1 MSLSLELLVSLLKV
15 TRVFRRIFASEKEEN
30 KSVFPMKLKLTDK
43 QIQEVVDDPIKARE
57 AGVKA
62 NDPWWIIALKVIAY
76 LIGLILAGAATASC
90 ANAMGII

>member
-1 MSLSLELLVSLLKV
+1 
-15 TRVFRRIFASEKEEN
+15 
-30 KSVFPMKLKLTDK
+30 MKLKLTDK

-76 LIGLILAGAATASC
+76 LIGLILTGAATAGC

>member
-1 MSLSLELLVSLLKV
+1 
-15 TRVFRRIFASEKEEN
+15 
-30 KSVFPMKLKLTDK
+30 MKLKLTDK
-43 QIQEVVDDPIKARE
+43 QIQEVVNDPIKARE

>member
-1 MSLSLELLVSLLKV
+1 MPLICRLLMSLLKV
-15 TRVFRRIFASEKEEN
+15 TRVFRRIFAAEN

-62 NDPWWIIALKVIAY
+62 NDPWWVIALKVIAY
-76 LIGLILAGAATASC
+76 LIGLILGGAATVGC

>member
-1 MSLSLELLVSLLKV
+1 MSLLWKLLVSLLKV
-15 TRVFRRIFASEKEEN
+15 TRVFHRIFAAEN
-30 KSVFPMKLKLTDK
+30 KSVFPMKIKLTDK

-76 LIGLILAGAATASC
+76 LIGLILGGAATVGC
-90 ANAMGII
+90 ANAMGVI